1 MKIRTIANVRIHV
14 ERVIGSLRQKYS
26 ILEQTISI
34 TFLGVSDNTTTLD
47 ETAAVSCHLV
57 NLSFCCAVRIM
68 FSEKLTIFFIRGH
81 LFLKSAK

>member
-26 ILEQTISI
+26 ILEQTIPI

-47 ETAAVSCHLV
+47 KTVAVSCYLI

-68 FSEKLTIFFIRGH
+68 FSEKLTIFIIRGH
-81 LFLKSAK
+81 LFLKSAR